1 MLIAHVFAPRPVKTR
16 NEGIL
21 IWFTCLD
28 VRSVHTSVLAP
39 LFECLTQK
47 RGAIVR
53 PKARRQA
60 MVTPACV
67 LQRNDK

>member
-1 MLIAHVFAPRPVKTR
+1 MLLAHVFAPRPVNTR

-21 IWFTCLD
+21 MRFPCLN

-53 PKARRQA
+53 PNARRQA
-60 MVTPACV
+60 MVTP
-67 LQRNDK
+67 D